1 MSRLEDKVNDSP
13 ERAALKRLDG
23 AVQSALGQVKELT
36 DRARTAEAR
45 SRELEALLDR
55 FSRGGENPG
64 AYMERLR
71 ALEEENGDLQGRLAN
86 GRETAERLLAKVRFL
101 EEQK

>member
-1 MSRLEDKVNDSP
+1 MSRLEDKVHDQP

-23 AVQSALGQVKELT
+23 AVKTALLQVRTLG

-45 SRELEALLDR
+45 SKELEALLDR
-55 FSRGGENPG
+55 FSAGAEKPGE
-64 AYMERLR
+64 YVERLR
-71 ALEEENGDLQGRLAN
+71 ALDEENGDLRGRLAN
-86 GRETAERLLAKVRFL
+86 GRETAERLLARVRFL